1 MEAKLSVKVADKVH
15 LKIVVE
21 NWERLGIPHIGSA
34 GAHTHG
40 LFKGLLLNEL

>member
-21 NWERLGIPHIGSA
+21 NWERLGIPHIEA
-34 GAHTHG
+34 QQVLTHMDCSRDSC
-40 LFKGLLLNEL
+40 